1 MSAYTKKVSKIDFM
15 MKVMRNGW
23 LQEEDIRR
31 FSLMYDYAE
40 KHDDLEDVDR
50 LMEEITDPKAK
61 LHYAHEYEK
70 RGDELAAV
78 FKAVFENNPPQND
91 TEKELKRLTADTEF
105 WINQLEF
112 MNQLT
117 YVDDI
122 IRDTVEE
129 LFPEKMKELFPEK
142 NAVKE
147 SMPVMNVEQLRKAE
161 EEKKKREQD
170 ELDRADLI
178 KWTRLGPEQKQKMLE
193 LAGTLEK
200 YTLNGIESAS
210 AIYALNRRTDAEW
223 EKPERLHEGAEHVRN
238 MIRSLEQEVSLVQCD
253 RKPNSD
259 LRLASVDALRIIDA
273 DRAKLSEMTV
283 RNNMHVVMD
292 QKMGV
297 WLEDQEKADFGLRQ
311 LGFKP
316 ADHRY
321 LLLPDKTNFL
331 LSDSEEMRSM
341 AEMFSTRKTGIIGSN
356 RDTGTYDTAAAALKT
371 YMDLER
377 EVREKINQEVEYYK
391 RGTEYCSEQELR
403 RIAAEEMKKLEKP
416 ANDLQKAMQDYLVHV
431 TNGHE
436 NTRGTKA
443 IEGVWKSAGAARY
456 AAAAGILERFR
467 MADMVEAGQ
476 KYEMTQERVKEI
488 TYQRLFVEKMNALQ
502 GQGTVEERRIKAAE
516 HAQTELKRKIS
527 NRQLQAPSMFQRGM
541 HM

>member
-1 MSAYTKKVSKIDFM
+1 M
-15 MKVMRNGW
+15 
-23 LQEEDIRR
+23 
-31 FSLMYDYAE
+31 
-40 KHDDLEDVDR
+40 
-50 LMEEITDPKAK
+50 
-61 LHYAHEYEK
+61 
-70 RGDELAAV
+70 
-78 FKAVFENNPPQND
+78 
-91 TEKELKRLTADTEF
+91 
-105 WINQLEF
+105 
-112 MNQLT
+112 
-117 YVDDI
+117 
-122 IRDTVEE
+122 
-129 LFPEKMKELFPEK
+129 
-142 NAVKE
+142 
-147 SMPVMNVEQLRKAE
+147 
-161 EEKKKREQD
+161 
-170 ELDRADLI
+170 
-178 KWTRLGPEQKQKMLE
+178 
-193 LAGTLEK
+193 
-200 YTLNGIESAS
+200 
-210 AIYALNRRTDAEW
+210 
-223 EKPERLHEGAEHVRN
+223 
-238 MIRSLEQEVSLVQCD
+238 SLVQCD

-331 LSDSEEMRSM
+331 L
-341 AEMFSTRKTGIIGSN
+341 
-356 RDTGTYDTAAAALKT
+356 YDTAAAALKT